1 MSGNDEKVLALGNF
15 KVNVQYKEKQELST
29 ESLTASLQKI
39 KLLALDVDGVLTDG
53 SIYISPAGEVFK
65 GFNAKDGMGI
75 SCAMRSG
82 LQIAVITG
90 RQSPIVERRC
100 EELGIT
106 LLQQGV
112 KDKRLALQQM
122 AQKLGLVREEIA
134 YMGDDLNDI
143 PAFKASGLNLVP
155 ADAAI
160 EVMAVADI
168 ITKASGGRGAVREA
182 ITMIL
187 AAQDNWNV
195 IVNSY
200 LNAGQGDKQ

>member
-15 KVNVQYKEKQELST
+15 KVNVQYKTKQELSAET
-29 ESLTASLQKI
+29 LTASLQKI

-53 SIYISPAGEVFK
+53 TIYISPAGEVFK

-75 SCAMRSG
+75 SCALRNN

-100 EELGIT
+100 DELGIK
-106 LLQQGV
+106 LFMQGV
-112 KDKRLALQQM
+112 KDKRLALQKM
-122 AQKLGLVREEIA
+122 AQELGLTREEIA

-143 PAFKASGLNLVP
+143 PAFKASGLNFVP
-155 ADAAI
+155 ADGSI
-160 EVMAVADI
+160 EVLAVADI
-168 ITKASGGRGAVREA
+168 ITKAKGGRGAVREA

-187 AAQDNWNV
+187 AAQDNWEQ

-200 LNAGQGDKQ
+200 LTAGQGDKQ

>member
-15 KVNVQYKEKQELST
+15 KVNVQYKTKQELSAET
-29 ESLTASLQKI
+29 LTASLQKI

-53 SIYISPAGEVFK
+53 TIYISPAGEVFK

-75 SCAMRSG
+75 SCALRNN

-100 EELGIT
+100 EELGIK
-106 LLQQGV
+106 LFMQGV
-112 KDKRLALQQM
+112 KDKRLALQKM
-122 AQKLGLVREEIA
+122 AQKLGLTREEIA

-143 PAFKASGLNLVP
+143 PAFKASGLNFVP
-155 ADAAI
+155 ADGSI
-160 EVMAVADI
+160 EVLAVADI
-168 ITKASGGRGAVREA
+168 ITKAKGGRGAVREA

-187 AAQDNWNV
+187 AAQDNWEQ

-200 LNAGQGDKQ
+200 LTAGQGDKQ

>member
-1 MSGNDEKVLALGNF
+1 MSGKEEKELALGNF
-15 KVNVQYKEKQELST
+15 KVNVQYNKKQELSA
-29 ESLTASLQKI
+29 ESLAASLQKI

-75 SCAMRSG
+75 SCALRSG

-122 AQKLGLVREEIA
+122 AQELGLVREEIA

-155 ADAAI
+155 ADAAM
-160 EVMAVADI
+160 EVLAVADI

>member
-1 MSGNDEKVLALGNF
+1 MSGKEEKELALGNF

-75 SCAMRSG
+75 SCALRSG

-112 KDKRLALQQM
+112 KDKRLALEQM

-155 ADAAI
+155 ADATI

>member
-1 MSGNDEKVLALGNF
+1 MSGKEEKELALGNF

-39 KLLALDVDGVLTDG
+39 KLLALDVDGVLTAG

-75 SCAMRSG
+75 SCALRSG

>member
-1 MSGNDEKVLALGNF
+1 MSGKEEKELALGNF

-75 SCAMRSG
+75 SCALRSG

-122 AQKLGLVREEIA
+122 AQQLGLVREEIA

-155 ADAAI
+155 ADAAM
-160 EVMAVADI
+160 EVLAVADI

-182 ITMIL
+182 ITIIL

>member
-1 MSGNDEKVLALGNF
+1 MSGKEEKELALGNF

-75 SCAMRSG
+75 SCALRSG
-82 LQIAVITG
+82 LHIAVITG

>member
-1 MSGNDEKVLALGNF
+1 MSDKEEKELALGNF

-75 SCAMRSG
+75 SCALRSG

-112 KDKRLALQQM
+112 KDKRLALEQM

>member
-1 MSGNDEKVLALGNF
+1 MSGKEEKELALGNF
-15 KVNVQYKEKQELST
+15 KVNVQYKEKQELSA

-75 SCAMRSG
+75 SCALRSG

>member
-75 SCAMRSG
+75 SCALRSG

>member
-15 KVNVQYKEKQELST
+15 KVNVQYKTKQELSAET
-29 ESLTASLQKI
+29 LTASLQKI

-53 SIYISPAGEVFK
+53 TIYISPAGEVFK

-75 SCAMRSG
+75 SCALRNN

-100 EELGIT
+100 EELGIK
-106 LLQQGV
+106 LFMQGV

-122 AQKLGLVREEIA
+122 AQKLGLTREEIA

-143 PAFKASGLNLVP
+143 PAFKASGLNFVP
-155 ADAAI
+155 ADGSI
-160 EVMAVADI
+160 EVLAVADI
-168 ITKASGGRGAVREA
+168 ITKAKGGRGAVREA

-187 AAQDNWNV
+187 VAQDNWEQ

-200 LNAGQGDKQ
+200 LTAGQGDKQ

>member
-1 MSGNDEKVLALGNF
+1 MSGKEEKELALGNF

-75 SCAMRSG
+75 SCALRSG

-122 AQKLGLVREEIA
+122 AQKLGLVREEIS

>member
-1 MSGNDEKVLALGNF
+1 MSGKEEKELALGNF

-75 SCAMRSG
+75 SCALRSG

-106 LLQQGV
+106 LLQQGD

-122 AQKLGLVREEIA
+122 AQELGLTREEIA

>member
-1 MSGNDEKVLALGNF
+1 MSGKEEKKLALGNF
-15 KVNVQYKEKQELST
+15 KVNVQYKDKQELST

-75 SCAMRSG
+75 SCALRSG

>member
-1 MSGNDEKVLALGNF
+1 MSGKEEKELALGNF
-15 KVNVQYKEKQELST
+15 KVNVQYKTKQELSAET
-29 ESLTASLQKI
+29 LTASLQKI

-53 SIYISPAGEVFK
+53 TIYISPAGEVFK

-75 SCAMRSG
+75 SCALRSG

>member
-15 KVNVQYKEKQELST
+15 KVNVQYKTKQELSAET
-29 ESLTASLQKI
+29 LTASLQKI

-53 SIYISPAGEVFK
+53 TIYISPAGEVFK

-75 SCAMRSG
+75 SCARRSG

-122 AQKLGLVREEIA
+122 AQELGLTREEIA

-143 PAFKASGLNLVP
+143 PAFKASGLNFVP
-155 ADAAI
+155 ADGSI
-160 EVMAVADI
+160 EVLAVADI
-168 ITKASGGRGAVREA
+168 ITKAKGGRGAVREA

-187 AAQDNWNV
+187 AAQDNWEQ

-200 LNAGQGDKQ
+200 LTAGQGDKQ

>member
-1 MSGNDEKVLALGNF
+1 MSGKEEKELALGNF
-15 KVNVQYKEKQELST
+15 KVYVQYKEKQELST

-75 SCAMRSG
+75 SCALRSG

>member
-15 KVNVQYKEKQELST
+15 KVNVQYKTKQELST
-29 ESLTASLQKI
+29 ETLTASLQKI

-53 SIYISPAGEVFK
+53 TIYISPAGEVFK

-75 SCAMRSG
+75 SCALRNN

-100 EELGIT
+100 EELGIK
-106 LLQQGV
+106 LFMQGV

-122 AQKLGLVREEIA
+122 AQKLGLTREEIA

-143 PAFKASGLNLVP
+143 PAFKASGLNFVP
-155 ADAAI
+155 ADGSI
-160 EVMAVADI
+160 EVLAVADI
-168 ITKASGGRGAVREA
+168 ITKAKGGCGAVREA

-187 AAQDNWNV
+187 AAQDNWEQ

-200 LNAGQGDKQ
+200 LTAGQGDKQ

>member
-15 KVNVQYKEKQELST
+15 KVNLPYKTKQELSAET
-29 ESLTASLQKI
+29 ITASLQKI

-53 SIYISPAGEVFK
+53 TIYISPAGEVFK

-75 SCAMRSG
+75 SCALRNN

-100 EELGIT
+100 EELGIK
-106 LLQQGV
+106 LFMQGV

-122 AQKLGLVREEIA
+122 AQELGLTREEIA

-143 PAFKASGLNLVP
+143 PAFKASGLNFVP
-155 ADAAI
+155 ADGSI
-160 EVMAVADI
+160 EVLAVADI
-168 ITKASGGRGAVREA
+168 ITKAKGGCGAVREA

-187 AAQDNWNV
+187 AAQDNWEQ

-200 LNAGQGDKQ
+200 LTAGQGDKQ

>member
-15 KVNVQYKEKQELST
+15 KVNVQYKTKQELSAET
-29 ESLTASLQKI
+29 LTASLQKI

-53 SIYISPAGEVFK
+53 TIYISPAGEVFK

-75 SCAMRSG
+75 SCALRNN

-100 EELGIT
+100 EELGIK
-106 LLQQGV
+106 LFMQGV

-122 AQKLGLVREEIA
+122 AQELGLTREEIA

-143 PAFKASGLNLVP
+143 PAFKASGLNFVP
-155 ADAAI
+155 ADGSI
-160 EVMAVADI
+160 EVLAVADI
-168 ITKASGGRGAVREA
+168 ITKAKGGRGAVREA

-187 AAQDNWNV
+187 AAQDNWEH

>member
-1 MSGNDEKVLALGNF
+1 MSGKEEKELALGNF
-15 KVNVQYKEKQELST
+15 KVKVQYKEKQELST

-75 SCAMRSG
+75 SCALRSG

-122 AQKLGLVREEIA
+122 AQKLGLVRAEIA

>member
-15 KVNVQYKEKQELST
+15 KVNVQYKTKQELSAET
-29 ESLTASLQKI
+29 LTASLQKI

-53 SIYISPAGEVFK
+53 TIYISPAGEVFK

-75 SCAMRSG
+75 SCALRNN

-100 EELGIT
+100 EELGIQ
-106 LLQQGV
+106 LFMQGV
-112 KDKRLALQQM
+112 KDKRLALQKM
-122 AQKLGLVREEIA
+122 AQELGLTREEIA

-143 PAFKASGLNLVP
+143 PAFKASGLNFVP
-155 ADAAI
+155 ADGSI
-160 EVMAVADI
+160 EVLAVADI
-168 ITKASGGRGAVREA
+168 ITKAKGGRGAVREA

-187 AAQDNWNV
+187 AAQDNWEQ

-200 LNAGQGDKQ
+200 LTAGQGDKQ

>member
-1 MSGNDEKVLALGNF
+1 MSGKEEKVLALGNF

-75 SCAMRSG
+75 SCALRSG

>member
-1 MSGNDEKVLALGNF
+1 MSGKEEKELALGNF

-75 SCAMRSG
+75 SCALRSG

-122 AQKLGLVREEIA
+122 AQQLGLVREEIA

-155 ADAAI
+155 ADGSI
-160 EVMAVADI
+160 EVLAVADI

>member
-1 MSGNDEKVLALGNF
+1 MSGKEEKELALGNF

-75 SCAMRSG
+75 SCALRSG

-112 KDKRLALQQM
+112 KDKRLALRQM
-122 AQKLGLVREEIA
+122 AQKLGLTREEIA

>member
-1 MSGNDEKVLALGNF
+1 MSGKEEKELALGNF

-75 SCAMRSG
+75 SCALRSG

-112 KDKRLALQQM
+112 KDKRLALEQM

-160 EVMAVADI
+160 EVMAVADV

>member
-15 KVNVQYKEKQELST
+15 KVNVQYKTKQALST
-29 ESLTASLQKI
+29 ETLTASLQKI

-53 SIYISPAGEVFK
+53 TIYISPAGEVFK

-75 SCAMRSG
+75 SCALRNN

-100 EELGIT
+100 EELGIK
-106 LLQQGV
+106 LFMQGV
-112 KDKRLALQQM
+112 KDKRLALQKM
-122 AQKLGLVREEIA
+122 AQELGLAREEIA

-143 PAFKASGLNLVP
+143 PAFKASGLNFVP
-155 ADAAI
+155 ADGSI
-160 EVMAVADI
+160 EVLAVADI
-168 ITKASGGRGAVREA
+168 ITKAKGGRGAVREA

-187 AAQDNWNV
+187 AAQDNWEQ

-200 LNAGQGDKQ
+200 LTAGQGDKQ

>member
-1 MSGNDEKVLALGNF
+1 MSGKEEKELALGNF
-15 KVNVQYKEKQELST
+15 KVNVQYNKKQELSA

-75 SCAMRSG
+75 SCALRSG

-122 AQKLGLVREEIA
+122 AQELGLVREEIA

-155 ADAAI
+155 ADAAM
-160 EVMAVADI
+160 EVLAVANI

>member
-1 MSGNDEKVLALGNF
+1 MSGKEEKELALGNF

-75 SCAMRSG
+75 SCALRSG

-122 AQKLGLVREEIA
+122 AQKLGLAREEIA

>member
-1 MSGNDEKVLALGNF
+1 MSGKEEKELALGNF
-15 KVNVQYKEKQELST
+15 KVNVQYKDKQELSA

-75 SCAMRSG
+75 SCALRSG

-122 AQKLGLVREEIA
+122 AQELGLVREEIA

-143 PAFKASGLNLVP
+143 PAFKASGLNFVP
-155 ADAAI
+155 ADASM
-160 EVMAVADI
+160 EVLAVADI

-187 AAQDNWNV
+187 AAQDKWNV

>member
-1 MSGNDEKVLALGNF
+1 MSGKEEKELALGNF
-15 KVNVQYKEKQELST
+15 KVTVQYKEKQELST

-75 SCAMRSG
+75 SCALRSG
-82 LQIAVITG
+82 LQSAVITG

>member
-1 MSGNDEKVLALGNF
+1 MSGKEEKELALGNF

-53 SIYISPAGEVFK
+53 SIYISPAGEGFK

-75 SCAMRSG
+75 SCALRSG

>member
-1 MSGNDEKVLALGNF
+1 MSGKGEPELALGNF
-15 KVNVQYKEKQELST
+15 KVTVQYNKKQELSA

-75 SCAMRSG
+75 SCALRSG

-122 AQKLGLVREEIA
+122 AQELGLVREEIA

-155 ADAAI
+155 ADAAM
-160 EVMAVADI
+160 EVLAVADI

>member
-1 MSGNDEKVLALGNF
+1 MSGKEEKELALGNF

-75 SCAMRSG
+75 SCALRSG

-200 LNAGQGDKQ
+200 LNAGEGDKQ

>member
-1 MSGNDEKVLALGNF
+1 MSCKEEKELALGNF

-75 SCAMRSG
+75 SCALRSG

>member
-15 KVNVQYKEKQELST
+15 KVNVQYKTKQELSAET
-29 ESLTASLQKI
+29 LTASLQKI

-53 SIYISPAGEVFK
+53 TIYISPAGEAFK

-75 SCAMRSG
+75 SCALRNN

-100 EELGIT
+100 EELGIK
-106 LLQQGV
+106 LFMQGV
-112 KDKRLALQQM
+112 KDKRLALQKM
-122 AQKLGLVREEIA
+122 AQELGLTREEIA

-143 PAFKASGLNLVP
+143 PAFKASGLNFVP
-155 ADAAI
+155 ADGSI
-160 EVMAVADI
+160 EVLAVADI
-168 ITKASGGRGAVREA
+168 ITKAKGGRGAVREA

-187 AAQDNWNV
+187 AAQDNWEQ

-200 LNAGQGDKQ
+200 LTAGQGDKQ

>member
-15 KVNVQYKEKQELST
+15 KVNVQYKTKQELSAET
-29 ESLTASLQKI
+29 LTASLQKI

-53 SIYISPAGEVFK
+53 TIYISPAGEVFK

-75 SCAMRSG
+75 SCALRNN

-100 EELGIT
+100 EELGIK
-106 LLQQGV
+106 LFMQGV

-122 AQKLGLVREEIA
+122 AQELGLTREEIA

-143 PAFKASGLNLVP
+143 PAFKASGLNFVP
-155 ADAAI
+155 ADGSI
-160 EVMAVADI
+160 EVLAVADI
-168 ITKASGGRGAVREA
+168 ITKAKGGRGAVREA

-187 AAQDNWNV
+187 AAQDNWEQ

-200 LNAGQGDKQ
+200 LTAGQGDKQ

>member
-15 KVNVQYKEKQELST
+15 KVNVQYKTKQELSAET
-29 ESLTASLQKI
+29 LTASLQKI

-53 SIYISPAGEVFK
+53 TIYISPAGEVFK

-75 SCAMRSG
+75 SCALRNN

-100 EELGIT
+100 EELGIK
-106 LLQQGV
+106 LFMQGV
-112 KDKRLALQQM
+112 KDKRLALQKM
-122 AQKLGLVREEIA
+122 AQELGLTREEIA

-155 ADAAI
+155 ADGSI
-160 EVMAVADI
+160 EVLAVADI
-168 ITKASGGRGAVREA
+168 ITKAKGGRGAVREA

-187 AAQDNWNV
+187 AAQDNWEQ

-200 LNAGQGDKQ
+200 LTAGQGDKQ

>member
-15 KVNVQYKEKQELST
+15 KVNVQYKTKQELST
-29 ESLTASLQKI
+29 ETLTASLQKI

-53 SIYISPAGEVFK
+53 TIYISPAGEVFK

-75 SCAMRSG
+75 SCALRNN

-100 EELGIT
+100 EELGIK
-106 LLQQGV
+106 LFMQGV
-112 KDKRLALQQM
+112 KDKRLALQKM
-122 AQKLGLVREEIA
+122 AQELGLTREEIA

-143 PAFKASGLNLVP
+143 PAFKASGLNFVP
-155 ADAAI
+155 ADGSI
-160 EVMAVADI
+160 EVLAVADI
-168 ITKASGGRGAVREA
+168 ITKAKGGRGAVREA

-187 AAQDNWNV
+187 AAQDNWEQ